1 MNIILSQ
8 IHISIALIYFTI
20 LHMISKSMMIGQLPV
35 ELTLIKLSYFE
46 SSRIYRQVTFQCA
59 YADDVQFAL
68 SKETLTACIV
78 VDVPLHCS
86 TLS

>member
-1 MNIILSQ
+1 
-8 IHISIALIYFTI
+8 
-20 LHMISKSMMIGQLPV
+20 MISKSMLIGQLPV
-35 ELTLIKLSYFE
+35 ERTLIKLSYFE
-46 SSRIYRQVTFQCA
+46 SSRIYQQVTFQCA

-68 SKETLTACIV
+68 SKENFTVCIV

>member
-1 MNIILSQ
+1 
-8 IHISIALIYFTI
+8 
-20 LHMISKSMMIGQLPV
+20 MISKSMMIGQLPV

-59 YADDVQFAL
+59 YVDHVQFAL
-68 SKETLTACIV
+68 SKENCTVCIV